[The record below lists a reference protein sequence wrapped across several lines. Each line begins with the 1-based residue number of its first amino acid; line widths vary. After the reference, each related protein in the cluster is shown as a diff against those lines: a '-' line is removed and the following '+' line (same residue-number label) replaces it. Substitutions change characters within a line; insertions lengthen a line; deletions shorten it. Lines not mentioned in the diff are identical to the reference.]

1 MNDVR
6 VFRREIINRA
16 GRRRRQTKHQ
26 PLAAPFW
33 PEVIPR
39 FFGPGLQAVKRSYS
53 GTPATG
59 CTQMNGHPPL
69 ALIAAF
75 SSGLT
80 YNISQR
86 VLI

>member
-1 MNDVR
+1 MNYVR

-16 GRRRRQTKHQ
+16 GRRRRQTKLSAARGSI
-26 PLAAPFW
+26 LARGHTAIFRPGS
-33 PEVIPR
+33 PGSARVPR
-39 FFGPGLQAVKRSYS
+39 L
-53 GTPATG
+53 
-59 CTQMNGHPPL
+59 TQMNGHPPL

-80 YNISQR
+80 HNISQR